1 MKKTKDE
8 LMDEEWEFDSYDEM
22 VVAAELEGRVCG
34 DSIRVSEDKKSIE
47 IFNYHQYSVRWKGVL
62 KVLLITLALLLC
74 GCSRVIV
81 TLPDGTEVRSTRFLD
96 STEIGHVSYD
106 DGSFVMEGYKSDMSV
121 ALHIIDKLI
130 AEREKE
136 KQFALKEVKP

>member
-1 MKKTKDE
+1 MKIDLEKE
-8 LMDEEWEFDSYDEM
+8 LKALI
-22 VVAAELEGRVCG
+22 VA
-34 DSIRVSEDKKSIE
+34 E
-47 IFNYHQYSVRWKGVL
+47 IVI
-62 KVLLITLALLLC
+62 LIALLLG

-81 TLPDGTEVRSTRFLD
+81 TLPDGTEVHSTRFLD

-106 DGSFVMEGYKSDMSV
+106 GGSFVMEGYKSDMSI